1 MDIPNTRYS
10 DTAYSS
16 MHARILFELFTHN
29 GCSQTE
35 IVNILNVDK
44 SYLSRILFQF

>member
-16 MHARILFELFTHN
+16 MQARILFELFTHN